1 MLQVAGKIR
10 VLEGHRPED
19 LPLQELL
26 SGGAPAVLKG
36 LVDQWELVRA
46 GRNSDQHAMDCL
58 RSHYNGRPIRYSYG
72 YATPTVSR
80 RSQVAPSTT
89 TTSRS

>member
-19 LPLQELL
+19 LPLQDLL
-26 SGGAPAVLKG
+26 SGGEPAVLKG

-46 GRNSDQHAMDCL
+46 GRNSDRARHGLPALALQRQADTLLL
-58 RSHYNGRPIRYSYG
+58 R
-72 YATPTVSR
+72 
-80 RSQVAPSTT
+80 
-89 TTSRS
+89 